1 MIDIVF
7 SVFLSHHIGFV
18 EKNFNQVHPHVA
30 ASYNNFAAGIYYNS
44 ERRISTYGTYT
55 LYQGWFDVSVGI
67 ATGYV
72 DSKVLPLVI
81 LSKDIINN
89 VSLFVLPTIDAK
101 TDKPTLVLGIEYT
114 FK

>member
-18 EKNFNQVHPHVA
+18 EKNFNRVHPHMS
-30 ASYNNFAAGIYYNS
+30 ASYSNFTVGVYYNS
-44 ERRISTYGTYT
+44 ERRISTYGSYT
-55 LYQGWFDVSVGI
+55 VYQGWVDVSAGVV
-67 ATGYV
+67 TGYI
-72 DSKVLPLVI
+72 DSKILPFVSI
-81 LSKDIINN
+81 SKDIRNN
-89 VSLFVLPTIDAK
+89 VSLFVLPSIDAK